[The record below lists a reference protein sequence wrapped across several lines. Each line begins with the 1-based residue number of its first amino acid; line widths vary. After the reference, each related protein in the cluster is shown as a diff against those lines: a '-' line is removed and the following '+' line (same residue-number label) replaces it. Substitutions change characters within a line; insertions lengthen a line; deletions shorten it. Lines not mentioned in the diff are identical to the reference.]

1 MALAVSP
8 DGPGRSIVNAD
19 CANKTPGALP
29 TVPDRLA
36 VSSAHRALKD
46 TALGFCPAL
55 PDDQHQSP
63 LRAKSL

>member
-8 DGPGRSIVNAD
+8 DGRSFVNAI

-55 PDDQHQSP
+55 PDDHHQSP